1 MTGYDFI
8 ECAKRLGLVLM
19 GRVEPSVA
27 QVRSVAAEVVYTVNQ
42 LPDVAIRTVYDAVTK
57 EPVPADFYELI
68 NRLPPTPR
76 SYIPSRA
83 NGRGR

>member
-27 QVRSVAAEVVYTVNQ
+27 QVRSVAAEVVYT
-42 LPDVAIRTVYDAVTK
+42 
-57 EPVPADFYELI
+57 
-68 NRLPPTPR
+68 NRQPPTPR